1 MNLFTM
7 LYETE
12 ISCEIFKRRTMTTS
26 GTSPITQPPFDP
38 RISTLAFPVGGAGF
52 GQLQRGFMVWE
63 QPIQGYSSTAQM
75 SFLYNPSSVTADYY
89 MADSSVGSSLMFP
102 TGFNATNL
110 RVPLNQ
116 SVEWSLLF
124 DRTFE
129 LWGSYD
135 SNGEPLNQNPGDGYN
150 PSVVGV
156 LADIYQME
164 QFTGMFVGYSSGNS
178 TTTAPTSNAL
188 TGHQGIIQLIPSY
201 VYFGGN
207 SANNSLWYYGYVSE
221 WDVTV
226 THWTQYMVPMR
237 CVINVTFTMLPP
249 ATNGSGSA
257 SNPGANTLPGQS
269 GVGVST
275 SVSGT
280 LPGVTPQST
289 IPTSGVSGR

>member
-1 MNLFTM
+1 
-7 LYETE
+7 
-12 ISCEIFKRRTMTTS
+12 MTTA
-26 GTSPITQPPFDP
+26 GSPAIIQPPFDP
-38 RISTLAFPVGGAGF
+38 RITTLAFPVGGAGY
-52 GQLQRGFMVWE
+52 GSLQRGFMVWE
-63 QPIQGYSSTAQM
+63 QSIQGYESAAQM
-75 SFLYNPSSVTADYY
+75 AFLYNPSSVTADYY
-89 MADSSVGSSLMFP
+89 MADSSVGPSLMFP

-135 SNGEPLNQNPGDGYN
+135 SNGEPLQQNPSGGYN
-150 PSVVGV
+150 PAVVGV

-178 TTTAPTSNAL
+178 TTTAPTATTI

-207 SANNSLWYYGYVSE
+207 SAVNSLWYYGYISE

-249 ATNGSGSA
+249 ATSGSGSSANPNANLTNPVGSAAAPSA
-257 SNPGANTLPGQS
+257 S
-269 GVGVST
+269 ST
-275 SVSGT
+275 ISSILAGLT
-280 LPGVTPQST
+280 ST